1 MVVAQARVVARE
13 RVDVVSPPVVTLR
26 IILALGTAPVKL
38 YLVSEP
44 AQDIIV
50 LAQRVVETN
59 LHQIVLVQ
67 SIYVR
72 VALSL

>member
-1 MVVAQARVVARE
+1 MVVVQVRAVEVYG
-13 RVDVVSPPVVTLR
+13 VDAKLVLAAILR
-26 IILALGTAPVKL
+26 IILALGMAPVKL
-38 YLVSEP
+38 YLVSGP
-44 AQDIIV
+44 ARDIIV

-59 LHQIVLVQ
+59 FHQIVLVQ